1 MMPTATCHYCGWN
14 GPVDQCGP
22 LKNAWERVE
31 PGDVVPAGEC
41 PKCNASA
48 LLDETRHEPCI
59 KVATTRVPERATK
72 FGVRSTAQSLANV
85 MRDSSRPWIYRVEEL
100 DRAGFRVAV
109 CRDTPGAGP
118 DPHGY
123 LRIERA

>member
-1 MMPTATCHYCGWN
+1 MMPTATCQYCSWN
-14 GPVDQCGP
+14 GPADQCGP
-22 LKNAWERVE
+22 LKNAWERVV
-31 PGDVVPAGEC
+31 PGDPMPAGEC
-41 PKCNASA
+41 PMCNASA

-59 KVATTRVPERATK
+59 KVATTLVPGRATK
-72 FGVRSTAQSLANV
+72 FGVRSTAQSLADV
-85 MRDSSRPWIYRVEEL
+85 MWDSSRPWSYRVEDL

-109 CRDTPGAGP
+109 HRDTPGAGP